1 MGGYNMTNLLNEEIM
16 AIKNL
21 MAHLE
26 KAIPL
31 EIDSGRKQY
40 LKDMYNECLSE
51 LEERLS
57 RCEDFKG

>member
-1 MGGYNMTNLLNEEIM
+1 MTCLLNEEIM

-21 MAHLE
+21 MSHLE

-31 EIDSGRKQY
+31 ETDSGRKQR
-40 LKDMYNECLSE
+40 LKEMYCEAKAE
-51 LEERLS
+51 LEERLN